1 LRSNIVSSLV
11 RFSTIVALAACAS
24 SGSGGATAH
33 TSPDKI
39 TRAEIYNS
47 NATNAYELISR
58 LRPNWLRPGATGS
71 IAGGVIRNQGTLV
84 YLNNQRLEDLN
95 ALKTISAAG
104 IESAE
109 WIDAARVQTVL
120 SNVPT
125 GAIGGAIVLKTR

>member
-1 LRSNIVSSLV
+1 MRPNIVANLV
-11 RFSTIVALAACAS
+11 RLSAIVALAACAS
-24 SGSGGATAH
+24 SGGGGATAR

-39 TRAEIYNS
+39 SRVEIYNS
-47 NATNAYELISR
+47 NASNAYELISR

-71 IAGGVIRNQGTLV
+71 IAGGVVRNQGTLV

-109 WIDAARVQTVL
+109 WIDASRVPTVL

-125 GAIGGAIVLKTR
+125 GAIAGAIVLKTR